1 MARKKIREYD
11 SKRLLKQY
19 IMSLAGLKLPL
30 QAAQVDQTTDFQQLL
45 DKEPWLNTTKLVV
58 KPDMLFGK
66 RGKNDLLALN
76 VDYAQAETFIT
87 ERMNKQVSVDGCS
100 GGVST
105 FIVEPFVPHD
115 VEYYLCIQ
123 SQRLGDAISFSDAG
137 GIEIEENWD
146 RVKTVTIPTAGE
158 ADGDALAPL
167 LGSLPLEL
175 RPAIERFIQAAFMV
189 FRELDFSLMEMNPF
203 TLDKEGL
210 PFPLD
215 MRGELDD
222 TAAFKSGKKWGEL
235 MFPQPFGRTMSQAE
249 QTVHEADEKT
259 GASLKLTILNPKGR
273 VWTMVA
279 GGGASVIYTDTV
291 GDLGYAQELG
301 NYAEYSGAPSTAET
315 YTFAKTLLR
324 CCTANPDGRKRALLV
339 GGGIANFTSVA
350 ATFTGIVRA
359 MKELADEIKAAN
371 VKVFVRRGGPQWQAG
386 LDLMRKLGQE
396 TGIEVDVHGPSE
408 SMTCICKL
416 AIDYVRSDD

>member
-11 SKRLLKQY
+11 SKRLLKQH

-30 QAAQVDQTTDFQQLL
+30 QAAQVTQQTDFVELL
-45 DKEPWLNTTKLVV
+45 GSQSWLNTTKLVV

-76 VDYAQAETFIT
+76 VDYSQAETFIR
-87 ERMNKQVSVDGCS
+87 ERMNKQVAVDGCS
-100 GGVST
+100 GGVNT
-105 FIVEPFVPHD
+105 FIVEPFVQHD
-115 VEYYLCIQ
+115 AEYYLCIQ
-123 SQRLGDAISFSDAG
+123 SSRLGDDISFSDTG
-137 GIEIEENWD
+137 GVEIESNWD
-146 RVKTVTIPTAGE
+146 RVKKVTIPTLAE
-158 ADGDALAPL
+158 ATSEALAPL
-167 LGSLPLEL
+167 LGGLPLEM
-175 RPAIERFIQAAFMV
+175 RPSIQQFIQASFTV
-189 FRELDFSLMEMNPF
+189 FRDLDFSLMEMNPF
-203 TLDKEGL
+203 TIDKLGL

-235 MFPQPFGRTMSQAE
+235 SFPQPFGRSMSSAE
-249 QTVHEADEKT
+249 EAVHEADEKT
-259 GASLKLTILNPKGR
+259 GASLKLTVLNPKGR

-315 YTFAKTLLR
+315 YVFARTLLQ
-324 CCTANPDGRKRALLV
+324 CATASPDGRKRALLV

-350 ATFTGIVRA
+350 GTFTGIVKA
-359 MKELADEIKAAN
+359 MRELSEEIKAAN
-371 VKVFVRRGGPQWQAG
+371 LKVFVRRGGPQWQAG
-386 LDLMRKLGQE
+386 LKLMRTMGAE
-396 TGIEVDVHGPSE
+396 TGIEVDVHGPTE
-408 SMTCICKL
+408 SMTGICKL
-416 AIDYVRSDD
+416 AIEYVRSA